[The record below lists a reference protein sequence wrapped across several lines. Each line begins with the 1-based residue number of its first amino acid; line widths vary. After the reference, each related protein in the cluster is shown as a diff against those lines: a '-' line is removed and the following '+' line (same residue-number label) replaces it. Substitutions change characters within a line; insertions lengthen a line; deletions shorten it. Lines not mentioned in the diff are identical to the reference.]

1 MPMTPHNPRAVSI
14 PSLAEIWGLYIEFR
28 RAHIAPSTYNRDY
41 RRFTRRIERMAREA
55 PQLRTSLEIRNW
67 LLTHYSPETTRR
79 TIQQFNAAY
88 QWAMDSQMVTT
99 QPFIGLGRHLKPKRP
114 SDKNWTT
121 FTLEERDRI
130 IAAIDEQA
138 LPYGPWV
145 RFLFWTG
152 CRPEEAR
159 ALTWEDVSSDHR
171 EILFCKA
178 WPMGEPAPQQTK
190 NYNSTRFPCGD
201 RLSRFLRSLPKGDRT
216 DPVLPGIKGGPL
228 HYQNFQ
234 RRHWQPIVSQLAKE
248 GAISFYLS
256 QYHARHTWITAA
268 LAVGMDP
275 KDVSYLARVSI
286 EVLYRHY
293 VGRSRRIIVPEF

>member
-1 MPMTPHNPRAVSI
+1 MAPGSGSSFGPDA
-14 PSLAEIWGLYIEFR
+14 GQR
-28 RAHIAPSTYNRDY
+28 RPAPSPGKMSPAITGKSCSV
-41 RRFTRRIERMAREA
+41 RR
-55 PQLRTSLEIRNW
+55 
-67 LLTHYSPETTRR
+67 
-79 TIQQFNAAY
+79 
-88 QWAMDSQMVTT
+88 
-99 QPFIGLGRHLKPKRP
+99 
-114 SDKNWTT
+114 
-121 FTLEERDRI
+121 
-130 IAAIDEQA
+130 
-138 LPYGPWV
+138 GPWES
-145 RFLFWTG
+145 
-152 CRPEEAR
+152 P
-159 ALTWEDVSSDHR
+159 
-171 EILFCKA
+171 
-178 WPMGEPAPQQTK
+178 PPQQTK

-234 RRHWQPIVSQLAKE
+234 RRHWQPIVSQMAKD
-248 GAISFYLS
+248 GAIAFYLS